1 MGVTTLDIA
10 LDDQQSEPTH
20 VANETTTIVMTSS
33 KSDKAHKTLKTIWAF
48 KAVFDAFLTA
58 ALLFILATAKI
69 SVDTAM
75 VPALMAAS
83 VGLWV
88 IQLVAIFGLYQR
100 NPWSLWMLHVFS
112 LVSFLQLPVGTLLAV
127 IHFVKVRHLDFSHS
141 N

>member
-1 MGVTTLDIA
+1 MGVTTLEA
-10 LDDQQSEPTH
+10 SLDYQQPERAQ
-20 VANETTTIVMTSS
+20 VANETTPIEMTTP
-33 KSDKAHKTLKTIWAF
+33 KADKAHKALKRVWAF

-83 VGLWV
+83 IGLWV